1 MKVGEGGSR
10 TENEGGG
17 GGRGRMQLL
26 ARRDHVTWE
35 WLYKVHI
42 LNFVYV

>member
-26 ARRDHVTWE
+26 ARRDHVTRE
-35 WLYKVHI
+35 RFYKVHI